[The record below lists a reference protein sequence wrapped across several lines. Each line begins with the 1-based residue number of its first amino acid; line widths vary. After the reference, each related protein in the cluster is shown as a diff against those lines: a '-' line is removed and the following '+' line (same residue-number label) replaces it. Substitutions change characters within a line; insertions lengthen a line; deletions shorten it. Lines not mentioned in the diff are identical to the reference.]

1 MHIVNMWWFFI
12 QIVSMWWFF
21 KHSVSMRWFFIQ
33 LVSMRWFFIHIVSVK
48 IIFSMKRGYVYVWGT
63 CKNVWVLRVCFL
75 KSKSIQATKWP
86 RTVYLQLLI
95 LEIMTLRYLK
105 TLVFDKVFKK
115 IWCYIIWCFH
125 FWRVLLVIIN
135 PLFMVIQLHPPYT
148 LNSQFIS
155 GKLTL
160 PQKILEVSSD
170 SPLLFRG
177 EKDTMQVRY
186 IIQVATD
193 FDQ

>member
-1 MHIVNMWWFFI
+1 
-12 QIVSMWWFF
+12 
-21 KHSVSMRWFFIQ
+21 
-33 LVSMRWFFIHIVSVK
+33 
-48 IIFSMKRGYVYVWGT
+48 
-63 CKNVWVLRVCFL
+63 
-75 KSKSIQATKWP
+75 
-86 RTVYLQLLI
+86 
-95 LEIMTLRYLK
+95 
-105 TLVFDKVFKK
+105 
-115 IWCYIIWCFH
+115 
-125 FWRVLLVIIN
+125 
-135 PLFMVIQLHPPYT
+135 MVIQLHPPYT